1 MRGPTVDNPTLTDE
15 DVRAEVIEC
24 LKEHLPLDANGYSV
38 TTEMLLEVLLHAAS
52 TGTSVEAAA
61 DSLLETADANTLRAY
76 LNEQLNFGQLHVVEC
91 ALNEAFRC
99 DLPRKV
105 RRAKLNLAFDTHD
118 QPFYGKSQ
126 ALLDMTRRGEA
137 RAGTT
142 HFFRIASA
150 YVMLDG
156 VRITLA
162 VMFVL
167 PGHDMKDIVAL
178 LLHRIGHLGL
188 SVKRLWLDRGFAS
201 VEVFDYLR
209 AHRLSAIIACPI
221 RGKSGGTRALCRG
234 RGSYATHYTF
244 HRAGY
249 GDCQVPVAVI
259 RVRPN
264 PDKPPRWMVYV
275 QIGTCLTPRQ
285 VHALYRRRF
294 GIESSYR
301 QLRQV
306 RIRTNTRNPTLR
318 FVYMALALL
327 LVNIWCLLRF
337 RYCQIPR
344 RGCHGRPVDPHQFK
358 LRHLAFFL
366 RQAIERRRGVLTSIH
381 ARVLPLMAESVV
393 H

>member
-1 MRGPTVDNPTLTDE
+1 MRGPTADNPTLTDE
-15 DVRAEVIEC
+15 NVRAEVLEC
-24 LKEHLPLDANGYSV
+24 LKTHLPLSASGYSV

-61 DSLLETADANTLRAY
+61 DSLLEVADANTLRAY
-76 LNEQLNFGQLHVVEC
+76 LNDQWNYQQLHVVES
-91 ALNEAFRC
+91 ALNETLRC

-105 RRAKLNLAFDTHD
+105 RRAKLDLACDTHD

-167 PGHDMKDIVAL
+167 PGHDMKDIVSL
-178 LLHRIGHLGL
+178 LLYRIRHLGL
-188 SVKRLWLDRGFAS
+188 AIKRLWLDRGFAT

-209 AHRLSAIIACPI
+209 AQGLSAVIACPI
-221 RGKSGGTRALCRG
+221 RGKSGGTRALCCG
-234 RGSYATHYTF
+234 RGSYTTHYTF
-244 HRAGY
+244 HRSGY
-249 GDCQVPVAVI
+249 GDCRAPVAVI
-259 RVRPN
+259 RVRPRL
-264 PDKPPRWMVYV
+264 DKPPRWMIYV
-275 QIGTCLTPRQ
+275 QIGACLSLNQ
-285 VHALYRRRF
+285 VRTRYRRRF

-306 RIRTNTRNPTLR
+306 RIRTNSRNPALR
-318 FVYMALALL
+318 FIYMALALL

-337 RYCQIPR
+337 RYCQVPR
-344 RGCHGRPVDPHQFK
+344 RGRNGRPIDPCAFK

-366 RQAIERRRGVLTSIH
+366 RQAIERRRGVLTSIQ
-381 ARVLPLMAESVV
+381 AQVLPRMAESVV